1 MVRYMPNHTIP
12 LDHVFYALA
21 DPTRRAVFERLSN
34 GPAVVSN
41 LAYPFDMS
49 LPSLPST

>member
-1 MVRYMPNHTIP
+1 MVRLMPDHTIP

-21 DPTRRAVFERLSN
+21 NPTRRAVLERLSN

-41 LAYPFDMS
+41 LAYPLDMS
-49 LPSLPST
+49 MPSLPST